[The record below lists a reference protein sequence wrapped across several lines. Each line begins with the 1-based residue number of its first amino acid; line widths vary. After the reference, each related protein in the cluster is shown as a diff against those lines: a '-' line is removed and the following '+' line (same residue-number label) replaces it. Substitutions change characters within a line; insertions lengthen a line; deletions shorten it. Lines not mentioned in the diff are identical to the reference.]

1 MRKRHGRNL
10 SGILILDKPQGETS
24 NRSLQKVKRLF
35 QAAKAGHT
43 GSLDPLATGVLPL
56 CFGEATKI
64 SQFLL
69 DSDKAYRTK
78 IKLGVKTA
86 TGDSEGEIVAEKDCS
101 NISLQQ
107 IEKALEGFRGGIEQI
122 PSMYSALK
130 HQGVPL
136 YKLARAGK
144 TVERKTRIV
153 TIFEL
158 TLISYEGAYVELDI
172 HCSKGTYVRTI
183 ADDLGEYLGVGAH
196 VTALRRTQAGPFKL
210 DQAQTYESLEKYLE
224 QSKGDEDFSAIDEFL
239 IPADQAIQELPEVI
253 LPSATADFVLQG
265 QAVIARHLPTSGLVR
280 LYKESIFIGIG
291 EILEDGRVAPKRLF
305 LS

>member
-1 MRKRHGRNL
+1 MRKRHGRKL
-10 SGILILDKPQGETS
+10 SGILVLDKPIGESS
-24 NRSLQKVKRLF
+24 NRSLQNVKRLF

-86 TGDSEGEIVAEKDCS
+86 TGDSEGDVIAEKDCS
-101 NISLQQ
+101 HISLED
-107 IEKALEGFRGGIEQI
+107 IEKALVNFRGEIQQI

-144 TVERKTRIV
+144 TVERKVRTV
-153 TIFEL
+153 SIFEL
-158 TLISYEGAYVELDI
+158 ALISYEGAFVELDI
-172 HCSKGTYVRTI
+172 RCSKGTYVRTL
-183 ADDLGEYLGVGAH
+183 ADDLGESLGVGAH
-196 VTALRRTQAGPFKL
+196 VAALRRTQAGPFR
-210 DQAQTYESLEKYLE
+210 LE
-224 QSKGDEDFSAIDEFL
+224 QAITVEALVKCKEEGDFAAIDALL
-239 IPADQAIQELPEVI
+239 IPADQAIQELPMVI
-253 LPSATADFVLQG
+253 LPVATAEYVLQG
-265 QAVIARHLPTSGLVR
+265 QAVIARNLPTSGLVR
-280 LYKESIFIGIG
+280 LYKEDIFIGIG
-291 EILEDGRVAPKRLF
+291 EILDDGRVAPKRLF
-305 LS
+305 LA